1 MAEVLSQSQIDAL
14 LNSMMNEDTDNVSE
28 PQKEPEKTWKKY
40 DFSSPKKFTKDKLK
54 LIKGIYD
61 NYTRLAS
68 SRVNGILRTNCEM
81 EVITVEEQRY
91 HEFNN
96 ALTDND
102 VMTLMP
108 LNLPDDSK
116 APPVLVHISQKLM
129 INMIDRMLGGR
140 GDDDTIDSSYS
151 YTEIESALYEKMMH
165 YLLGVTKDA
174 WNNYIKVG
182 MGELGLET
190 NPGLY
195 QEISLEEPVAII
207 LIGVKMNEIE
217 GKITI
222 CIPGNLLTNIFTII
236 DKRKHVAG
244 LYDEG
249 IANAQEIIMGRLK
262 KGSLEMR
269 AELGEAKLSLHDVCS
284 LRVGD
289 VIDMNRGKDMDVTLY
304 VEEHPWFK
312 GTLGAHKKNAAVRIE
327 ERLNVAVPA
336 E

>member
-14 LNSMMNEDTDNVSE
+14 LNSMLSDDAGNVSE
-28 PQKEPEKTWKKY
+28 PQKEPDKAWKKY

-61 NYTRLAS
+61 NYARLAS
-68 SRVNGILRTNCEM
+68 SRINGILRANCEM

-91 HEFNN
+91 HEFNHS
-96 ALTDND
+96 LTDND

-116 APPVLVHISQKLM
+116 APPVLVYISQKLM
-129 INMIDRMLGGR
+129 INMIDRILGGR

-151 YTEIESALYEKMMH
+151 YTEIEIALYEKMMQ

-182 MGELGLET
+182 MGELTLET

-195 QEISLEEPVAII
+195 QEISMEEPVAII
-207 LIGVKMNEIE
+207 LLNVKMGEIE

-222 CIPGNLLTNIFTII
+222 CIPGNLLSNIFGII
-236 DKRKHVAG
+236 DKRKHVVG

-249 IANAQEIIMGRLK
+249 IANSQEILWGKLK

-269 AELGEAKLSLHDVCS
+269 AELSEAKLSLYDVCN
-284 LRVGD
+284 LKVGD
-289 VIDMNRGKDMDVTLY
+289 VIDMNRGKDMDITLY

-312 GTLGAHKKNAAVRIE
+312 GKLGAHKKNAAVRIE
-327 ERLNVAVPA
+327 ERLKVAVPA

>member
-1 MAEVLSQSQIDAL
+1 MAEVLSQNQIDAL
-14 LNSMMNEDTDNVSE
+14 LNSMLKDHTESVSE
-28 PQKEPEKTWKKY
+28 SQKEPEKPWKKY

-68 SRVNGILRTNCEM
+68 SRVNGILRANCEM
-81 EVITVEEQRY
+81 EVITVEEQHY

-96 ALTDND
+96 ALSDND

-108 LNLPDDSK
+108 LKLPDDSK

-129 INMIDRMLGGR
+129 LNMIDRMLGGS
-140 GDDDTIDSSYS
+140 GDDDSVDSSYS
-151 YTEIESALYEKMMH
+151 YTEIESALYEKMME

-174 WNNYIKVG
+174 WNNYIQVK
-182 MGELGLET
+182 MGDLTLET

-195 QEISLEEPVAII
+195 QEINMEEPVAII
-207 LIGVKMNEIE
+207 LINVKMNEIE
-217 GKITI
+217 GNMTI
-222 CIPGNLLTNIFTII
+222 CIPGNLLTNIFSII
-236 DKRKHVAG
+236 DKRKHVSG

-249 IANAQEIIMGRLK
+249 IEDAPEIILDNLK
-262 KGSLEMR
+262 NGSLEIK
-269 AELGEAKLSLHDVCS
+269 AELSQAELSLHDVCS

-289 VIDMNRGKDMDVTLY
+289 VIDLNQGKDMDITLY
-304 VEEHPWFK
+304 VQEQPWFK

-327 ERLNVAVPA
+327 ERLSY
-336 E
+336 

>member
-1 MAEVLSQSQIDAL
+1 MLK
-14 LNSMMNEDTDNVSE
+14 DNTESVPES
-28 PQKEPEKTWKKY
+28 QKELEKSWKKY

-68 SRVNGILRTNCEM
+68 SRVNGILRANCEM

-96 ALTDND
+96 ALSDSD

-108 LNLPDDSK
+108 LKLPDDSK

-129 INMIDRMLGGR
+129 INMIDRMLGGS
-140 GDDDTIDSSYS
+140 GDDDTVDSSYS
-151 YTEIESALYEKMMH
+151 YTEIESALYEKMME

-174 WNNYIKVG
+174 WNNYIQVG
-182 MGELGLET
+182 MGKLTMET

-195 QEISLEEPVAII
+195 QEISMEEPVAII
-207 LIGVKMNEIE
+207 LINVKMNEIE
-217 GKITI
+217 GNITI
-222 CIPGNLLTNIFTII
+222 CIPGNLLTNIFSII

-249 IANAQEIIMGRLK
+249 IVDAPEIILDNLK
-262 KGSLEMR
+262 NGSLEMK
-269 AELGEAKLSLHDVCS
+269 AELSQAKLSLYDVCS

-289 VIDMNRGKDMDVTLY
+289 VIDLNQGKDTDITLY
-304 VEEHPWFK
+304 VQEQPWFK

-327 ERLNVAVPA
+327 ERLS
-336 E
+336 

>member
-1 MAEVLSQSQIDAL
+1 MAEVLSQNQIDAL
-14 LNSMMNEDTDNVSE
+14 LNSMLKDNTDSVSDSK
-28 PQKEPEKTWKKY
+28 KEPENHWKKY

-68 SRVNGILRTNCEM
+68 SRVNGILRANCEM

-96 ALTDND
+96 ALSDND

-108 LNLPDDSK
+108 LKLPDDSK

-129 INMIDRMLGGR
+129 INMIDRMLGGS
-140 GDDDTIDSSYS
+140 GDDDMVDSSYS
-151 YTEIESALYEKMMH
+151 YTEIESALYEKMME

-174 WNNYIKVG
+174 WNNYIQIG
-182 MGELGLET
+182 MGELMLET

-195 QEISLEEPVAII
+195 QEINLEEPVAII
-207 LIGVKMNEIE
+207 LINVKMNEIE
-217 GKITI
+217 GNITV
-222 CIPGNLLTNIFTII
+222 CIPGNLLTNIFSII

-249 IANAQEIIMGRLK
+249 IAGAPEIILENLK
-262 KGSLEMR
+262 NGSLEMK
-269 AELGEAKLSLHDVCS
+269 AELSQAKLSLYDVCS

-289 VIDMNRGKDMDVTLY
+289 VIDLNQGKDMDITLY
-304 VEEHPWFK
+304 VQEQPWFK
-312 GTLGAHKKNAAVRIE
+312 GTLGAYKKNAAVRIE
-327 ERLNVAVPA
+327 ERLC
-336 E
+336 